1 MEACNYHLKKPGSWH
16 CSGCSKRFCGQCV
29 PGGEENFRPGLPRCV
44 LCSEQLDWQGDG
56 EPGTPFWQRSGEIL
70 QYPLKPPALWL
81 ILSLGIA
88 SVLPLGLLTGLL
100 LLFLA
105 LTLFVYSLVVIAEV
119 AGDDW
124 VPPSPMDVMS
134 EGGLLVKQIV
144 LLITL
149 FTVPLLLVSTS
160 MVLAMGLLALAALVL
175 PAAVM
180 ILAVSRSLRMALN
193 PLRWLQLV
201 VTVGVSYLLLWF
213 AVMAVTAA
221 PSLLQT
227 QSDFQVLV
235 FLGTAFSAYT
245 TIVASAMMGAMLN
258 EKARELGLAEDEP
271 RGRSLAADDFDVAEA
286 LGSAHIYAQEGRFD
300 DALGVVNRGLN
311 AAPMHQELN
320 WRRLRLLRLLE
331 KDKPWQAH
339 LARFLRQQLGNG
351 NEGSAV
357 QIWLEAQQQQPGF
370 RFEEEGSLSLSLAQA
385 LYERG
390 RLKEAQHLLI
400 NLHQRTPGF
409 PLLGSAYVLL
419 ARLYMEQ
426 HGDLLRAGKL
436 LAFVEKHFPDQF
448 QSQESCEAMQVF
460 QRLKAAG

>member
-16 CSGCSKRFCGQCV
+16 CTGCSKRFCAQCV
-29 PGGEENFRPGLPRCV
+29 PGGEENFRPGLPRCA
-44 LCSEQLDWQGDG
+44 LCSERLDWQGDG

-70 QYPLKPPALWL
+70 KYPLKPPALWL
-81 ILSLGIA
+81 MLVLGVASILPG
-88 SVLPLGLLTGLL
+88 GLLTGLL

-119 AGDDW
+119 ARDDW
-124 VPPSPMDVMS
+124 TPPSPMEVMS
-134 EGGLLVKQIV
+134 EGGLLVKQIA
-144 LLITL
+144 LLATL
-149 FTVPLLLVSTS
+149 FAVPLLLAGTS

-221 PSLLQT
+221 PSLLQS

-258 EKARELGLAEDEP
+258 EKARQLGLAEDEP
-271 RGRSLAADDFDVAEA
+271 RGRSLASDDYDVAEA
-286 LGSAHIYAQEGRFD
+286 LGSAHIYAQEGRYA
-300 DALGVVNRGLN
+300 DALGVVNRGLT

-320 WRRLRLLRLLE
+320 WRRLRLLGLLE
-331 KDKPWQAH
+331 KDKPWREH
-339 LARFLRQQLGNG
+339 LVRFLRQQFANG

-385 LYERG
+385 LYDRG
-390 RLKEAQHLLI
+390 RLKEAQHVLV
-400 NLHQRTPGF
+400 NLHQRAPGF
-409 PLLGSAYVLL
+409 PSLGTAYVLL

-426 HGDLLRAGKL
+426 HGDLMRAGKL
-436 LAFVEKHFPDQF
+436 LAFVEKYFPDQF
-448 QSQESCEAMQVF
+448 QSQESIEARQVF

>member
-44 LCSEQLDWQGDG
+44 LCSQQLDWQGDG

-88 SVLPLGLLTGLL
+88 SVLSLGLLTGLL

-180 ILAVSRSLRMALN
+180 ILAVS
-193 PLRWLQLV
+193 
-201 VTVGVSYLLLWF
+201 
-213 AVMAVTAA
+213 
-221 PSLLQT
+221 
-227 QSDFQVLV
+227 
-235 FLGTAFSAYT
+235 
-245 TIVASAMMGAMLN
+245 
-258 EKARELGLAEDEP
+258 
-271 RGRSLAADDFDVAEA
+271 
-286 LGSAHIYAQEGRFD
+286 
-300 DALGVVNRGLN
+300 
-311 AAPMHQELN
+311 
-320 WRRLRLLRLLE
+320 
-331 KDKPWQAH
+331 
-339 LARFLRQQLGNG
+339 
-351 NEGSAV
+351 
-357 QIWLEAQQQQPGF
+357 
-370 RFEEEGSLSLSLAQA
+370 
-385 LYERG
+385 
-390 RLKEAQHLLI
+390 
-400 NLHQRTPGF
+400 
-409 PLLGSAYVLL
+409 
-419 ARLYMEQ
+419 
-426 HGDLLRAGKL
+426 
-436 LAFVEKHFPDQF
+436 
-448 QSQESCEAMQVF
+448 
-460 QRLKAAG
+460 